1 MGRAWL
7 HVRPVW
13 SDAVIFHECEADP
26 LTVEVAAALAE
37 VRGRFTDARARAA
50 AWTLPP
56 YPGDE

>member
-1 MGRAWL
+1 MCRCMGAD
-7 HVRPVW
+7 VTC
-13 SDAVIFHECEADP
+13 FHECEADP

>member
-1 MGRAWL
+1 MTGKKIDQAEELSRL
-7 HVRPVW
+7 L
-13 SDAVIFHECEADP
+13 ECEADP

-37 VRGRFTDARARAA
+37 LRGRFTDARQRAA